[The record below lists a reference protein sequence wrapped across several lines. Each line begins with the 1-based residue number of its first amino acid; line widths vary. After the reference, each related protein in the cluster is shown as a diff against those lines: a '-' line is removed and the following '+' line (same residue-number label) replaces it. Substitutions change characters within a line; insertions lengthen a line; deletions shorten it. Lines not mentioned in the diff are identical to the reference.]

1 MPSAAALR
9 FPYSRV
15 LLPRTRL
22 AYIHLRNL
30 LSDAK
35 RDRAARISG
44 YVAIWLPEEL
54 VTLYLLGGEV
64 INATVRDGRGRTA
77 ISRRRSWSDWCA
89 AAARAR
95 RRLPSTRGRIC
106 SPRIR
111 FWTRSP
117 SRASRS
123 RNR

>member
-1 MPSAAALR
+1 MHASIAGLR
-9 FPYSRV
+9 YPCSRV

-64 INATVRDGRGRTA
+64 INATVRDGRGR
-77 ISRRRSWSDWCA
+77 RSIGIASA
-89 AAARAR
+89 
-95 RRLPSTRGRIC
+95 LGMVPPEPEYGEIC
-106 SPRIR
+106 LHEAEEEQLACM
-111 FWTRSP
+111 RSEE
-117 SRASRS
+117 R
-123 RNR
+123 